1 MKSYFVV
8 SVLCTAVIAVFAQG
22 PNNPAN
28 FDTAKTKMSANAD
41 QRMEILKEFKSCVE
55 AATDTK
61 ALKECKN
68 KEMTALKA
76 MKPNSNKRPRNMDMN
91 GSGTGRGQ
99 GQKSMM

>member
-1 MKSYFVV
+1 MKGYFVL
-8 SVLCTAVIAVFAQG
+8 SALCVATVALFAQG

-28 FDTAKTKMSANAD
+28 FETAKAKMSANAD
-41 QRMEILKEFKSCVE
+41 QKMEILKEFKSCVE

-68 KEMTALKA
+68 KEMTAMKA
-76 MKPNSNKRPRNMDMN
+76 MKPTKKHRNMDMN
-91 GSGTGRGQ
+91 GSGMGRGQ

>member
-1 MKSYFVV
+1 MKSFTFLT
-8 SVLCTAVIAVFAQG
+8 VLSMAAVAVFAQG

-28 FDTAKTKMSANAD
+28 FETAKAKMSANAD

-55 AATDTK
+55 AATDVK

-68 KEMTALKA
+68 KEMAAMKA
-76 MKPNSNKRPRNMDMN
+76 MRPTMKKRPRNMDMN
-91 GSGTGRGQ
+91 GSGMGM